1 MSPFECLAI
10 VSLGAW
16 LLVAALA
23 CFSVYNVQRDRP
35 PVLLNRQTAAVLI
48 IPVRGVPAHLD
59 ALWRGICSQ
68 TDRLGRVI
76 FAIESREDPAYE
88 ALRSLPGG
96 LPTEIAI
103 AGPTTQ
109 RSQKVHNLLAAL
121 GRLRP
126 DDSVIVFAD
135 ADIAPDPYWLA
146 RLNRG
151 LDDAHIASGYRW
163 LVPTDDR
170 WATAFTCV
178 ANSSVA
184 TAQRRLWNLAWG
196 GSLALRRRLLG
207 ELEIEKVWDRAVS
220 DDLPLTQAVKA
231 RGIRI
236 VGPRDAL
243 VQSPASYSWREAIT
257 FGRRQY
263 LFLRIH
269 APFHW
274 AMVAAVTTIPLLG
287 WIAALSLILTN
298 ATLAVGVIVVANS
311 LDHLRA
317 YFRRRVSRKLWGTG
331 ISRRVAW
338 LDSWGTPAVL
348 AGHALI
354 IWSTLVGRSVTWADR
369 VYWVDRSAE
378 VHQIKQLP
386 GSDASGTLRTQEV

>member
-1 MSPFECLAI
+1 MC
-10 VSLGAW
+10 
-16 LLVAALA
+16 
-23 CFSVYNVQRDRP
+23 NVIGRRFCS
-35 PVLLNRQTAAVLI
+35 TA
-48 IPVRGVPAHLD
+48 R
-59 ALWRGICSQ
+59 R
-68 TDRLGRVI
+68 
-76 FAIESREDPAYE
+76 
-88 ALRSLPGG
+88 LRSSSSRFAACRRILTPCGAVSVPRQIVWDASSSQLRAAKT
-96 LPTEIAI
+96 LPTKHCDRFLAVCR
-103 AGPTTQ
+103 PKS
-109 RSQKVHNLLAAL
+109 RSR
-121 GRLRP
+121 GLRRNAVKRSIICWP
-126 DDSVIVFAD
+126 HSADYDRTNSVIVFAD